1 MSDRLQKPKLVRQV
15 ACSSEDVTFLDNCIL
30 DLLRQ
35 EFYQDHVPQQDDHEW
50 IQYAR
55 VREPDR
61 TQGRAEFY
69 PKKLL

>member
-15 ACSSEDVTFLDNCIL
+15 ACSSEDVLFLDNCIL
-30 DLLRQ
+30 DLLRRD
-35 EFYQDHVPQQDDHEW
+35 FYQDHVPQDDREW

-61 TQGRAEFY
+61 TLGRAEFY
-69 PKKLL
+69 PKKLM